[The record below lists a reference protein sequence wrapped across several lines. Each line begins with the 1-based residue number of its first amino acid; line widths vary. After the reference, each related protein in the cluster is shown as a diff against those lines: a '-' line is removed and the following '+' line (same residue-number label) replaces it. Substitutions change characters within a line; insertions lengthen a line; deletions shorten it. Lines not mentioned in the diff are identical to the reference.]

1 MTVAD
6 LAHTDRPRTEAA
18 DGELELS
25 IVLPCL
31 NEVLTVGTC
40 VKKAVRYLERAGVR
54 GEVIVADNGS
64 TDGSQALARRLGAR
78 VVDVPARGYG
88 AALRAGIRAARGRY
102 VVMGDSDD
110 SYDFTDLDP
119 FLHKLR
125 EGYDLVNGNRFRGG
139 ILPGAMPLSH
149 RYLGNPALTFIG
161 RTLFKA
167 PCGDFYCGQ
176 RGFRRDKVQDLDLQ
190 SSGMEFALE
199 MLVKGTMH
207 GLRVT
212 EVPIKLHKDGRDRAP
227 HLRTWRDGWRSLR
240 FFLHYSPRWLF
251 LYPGLLLVAIG
262 LIAGAW
268 LMGGA
273 RTVAGVSFDV
283 HTLLYCAAAITV
295 GVQLVLFSLFGKL
308 LAIGAGLH
316 PPSPRLERLLGKTPL
331 EVGLGVG
338 AALVLAGL
346 GGSGYAASWWAGTS
360 FGALDPFAVMR
371 VAIPAVLALTVGC
384 QVIFSSFYL
393 YMLSL
398 QYRRLPRQRAS

>member
-139 ILPGAMPLSH
+139 SSPG
-149 RYLGNPALTFIG
+149 
-161 RTLFKA
+161 
-167 PCGDFYCGQ
+167 PC
-176 RGFRRDKVQDLDLQ
+176 R
-190 SSGMEFALE
+190 
-199 MLVKGTMH
+199 
-207 GLRVT
+207 
-212 EVPIKLHKDGRDRAP
+212 
-227 HLRTWRDGWRSLR
+227 
-240 FFLHYSPRWLF
+240 
-251 LYPGLLLVAIG
+251 
-262 LIAGAW
+262 
-268 LMGGA
+268 
-273 RTVAGVSFDV
+273 
-283 HTLLYCAAAITV
+283 
-295 GVQLVLFSLFGKL
+295 
-308 LAIGAGLH
+308 
-316 PPSPRLERLLGKTPL
+316 
-331 EVGLGVG
+331 
-338 AALVLAGL
+338 
-346 GGSGYAASWWAGTS
+346 
-360 FGALDPFAVMR
+360 
-371 VAIPAVLALTVGC
+371 
-384 QVIFSSFYL
+384 
-393 YMLSL
+393 
-398 QYRRLPRQRAS
+398 